1 MSSLNFQKVFIEH
14 LLSPGTEIRNILME
28 GARDLKVG
36 LCVSVADEGASP
48 GNPGVKWVPP

>member
-48 GNPGVKWVPP
+48 GNPRVKWVPP